1 MRQGGQQIAFEGQIT
16 EHSSRPKAG
25 DWYGIRNYGTATLK
39 NCKIQHSVVGLEGNG
54 IEILDQV
61 ILANNSKNNTP
72 HNPCDFNGDG
82 AVNFDDFLLFVAV
95 YGKSLSD
102 EGFDVRMDLNGDGT
116 INFADFLIFV
126 SCYP

>member
-1 MRQGGQQIAFEGQIT
+1 M
-16 EHSSRPKAG
+16 
-25 DWYGIRNYGTATLK
+25 
-39 NCKIQHSVVGLEGNG
+39 VGLEGNG
-54 IEILDQV
+54 IEILDNV
-61 ILANNSKNNTP
+61 ILVNNTKNNTP
-72 HNPCDFNGDG
+72 LVQCDFNGDG

-102 EGFDVRMDLNGDGT
+102 DGFDGRMDLNRDGT